1 MFLLQPCH
9 SYAKCGWIVW
19 NLIPMISKILMVNFK
34 SYNNAHKNKGYKFL
48 IISFQPHKAHNM
60 LAMMLNSCYKS
71 LGLVIQYVD
80 KERALHIVN
89 EYDRQVLFPLLVW
102 AYKFLNPTHA
112 SERTPSFTFQSSQS
126 TSLHDLMESNGD
138 MVLWVMKEQLT
149 HFKI

>member
-1 MFLLQPCH
+1 MQVDCLKPNSNDIQDFDGELQ
-9 SYAKCGWIVW
+9 
-19 NLIPMISKILMVNFK
+19 ILQQCTQ
-34 SYNNAHKNKGYKFL
+34 NKGYKFL

-60 LAMMLNSCYKS
+60 LAMMLNFCYKS
-71 LGLVIQYVD
+71 LRLVIQYVD

-126 TSLHDLMESNGD
+126 TSLHDLMETNGD
-138 MVLWVMKEQLT
+138 MVL
-149 HFKI
+149 